1 MKVGL
6 VLALA
11 ILLSVGCQSTAW
23 ELSTSLDKGVAGY
36 EGEVTPFT
44 IPYRLR
50 YEASPEVTQTT
61 AATITNLDGT
71 TKRISMLFRLKI
83 SAIGEQRLW
92 EFKFDEVADDGQR
105 WRSSTVPL
113 MTARGL
119 SSSMGALKD
128 IDLAFPA
135 FQQQGAK
142 IPDQNSDMY
151 QDLVAV
157 LRDSSVVLPKNPVS
171 MNDEIISGDEVL
183 ERLFARLKL
192 PVPAQKYIRQNTL
205 SARIV
210 GETYDNAVHCL
221 VVLLNGELEVEGP
234 TGFFTLGW
242 RGHWLIDSR
251 TGLTRRMAVAV
262 DLTVRHSGEIKRAAI
277 FSTLQSR

>member
-50 YEASPEVTQTT
+50 YEASPEVTQTI
-61 AATITNLDGT
+61 AVTITNLDGT
-71 TKRISMLFRLKI
+71 TNRISMLVRVKI

-92 EFKFDEVADDGQR
+92 EYIFEEVAADGQK

-119 SSSMGALKD
+119 SSSMGPLED

-135 FQQQGAK
+135 FRELGAE

-151 QDLVAV
+151 QNIVAA
-157 LRDSSVVLPKNPVS
+157 LRDSSVKLPKDPVG
-171 MNDEIISGDEVL
+171 MNDEIGSGDEMIEQIL
-183 ERLFARLKL
+183 ASFKPPLSTQEH
-192 PVPAQKYIRQNTL
+192 IRRNTL

-221 VVLLNGELEVEGP
+221 VVVLAGGFEIEGP
-234 TGFFTLGW
+234 KGSLTLGW
-242 RGHWLIDSR
+242 RGHWLLDSQ

-262 DLTVRHSGEIKRAAI
+262 DLTLSSGEIKRAVV
-277 FSTLQSR
+277 FSTVQSR

>member
-1 MKVGL
+1 M
-6 VLALA
+6 
-11 ILLSVGCQSTAW
+11 
-23 ELSTSLDKGVAGY
+23 
-36 EGEVTPFT
+36 

-71 TKRISMLFRLKI
+71 TTRTSMLVRVKI

-92 EFKFDEVADDGQR
+92 EYIVDELAVDGQK

-113 MTARGL
+113 MTARAL
-119 SSSMGALKD
+119 SSPMGPLED
-128 IDLAFPA
+128 VELSFPA
-135 FQQQGAK
+135 FREQGAE

-151 QDLVAV
+151 QNLVAV
-157 LRDSSVVLPKNPVS
+157 LRDSSFVLPENPVS
-171 MNDEIISGDEVL
+171 MNDEIISGAELL
-183 ERLFARLKL
+183 ERSFARLKR
-192 PVPAQKYIRQNTL
+192 PVPAQKYIRRNTL

-221 VVLLNGELEVEGP
+221 VVLQDGELEVEWPKGSL
-234 TGFFTLGW
+234 TVGW
-242 RGHWLIDSR
+242 RGHSLLDSR

-262 DLTVRHSGEIKRAAI
+262 NLTGRHSGEIKRLAV
-277 FSTLQSR
+277 FSTLQSQ

>member
-50 YEASPEVTQTT
+50 YEASPEVTQTI

-71 TKRISMLFRLKI
+71 TKRISMLVRVKI

-92 EFKFDEVADDGQR
+92 EYIVDEVAADGQK

-119 SSSMGALKD
+119 SSSMGPLED
-128 IDLAFPA
+128 IDLAFPG
-135 FQQQGAK
+135 FRELGAE
-142 IPDQNSDMY
+142 IPDQNSDLY
-151 QDLVAV
+151 QNLVAG

-171 MNDEIISGDEVL
+171 MNDEIISGHELL
-183 ERLFARLKL
+183 ERFFARLEL
-192 PVPAQKYIRQNTL
+192 PVPAQKHIRRNTL

-210 GETYDNAVHCL
+210 GETYYNAVHCL
-221 VVLLNGELEVEGP
+221 VVLHDGELEIKGP
-234 TGFFTLGW
+234 RGSLTIGW
-242 RGHWLIDSR
+242 RGHWLLDSR
-251 TGLTRRMAVAV
+251 SGLTRRYAVAV

-277 FSTLQSR
+277 FATLQSR